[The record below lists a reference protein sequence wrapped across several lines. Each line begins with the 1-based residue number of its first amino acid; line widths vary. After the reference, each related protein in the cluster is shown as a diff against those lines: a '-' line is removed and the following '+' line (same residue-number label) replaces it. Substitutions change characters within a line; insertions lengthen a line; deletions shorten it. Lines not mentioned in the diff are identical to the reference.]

1 MVGTGQRDTAEAS
14 RVEAAEERT
23 QTLEHTPSPPV
34 VMGTAGNEGD
44 YYEALLIF
52 TPMPIGR
59 EGWVV
64 AALLH

>member
-1 MVGTGQRDTAEAS
+1 MVGRGQRDTDEAS

-23 QTLEHTPSPPV
+23 LEHTPSPPV
-34 VMGTAGNEGD
+34 VTGMAGKEGD
-44 YYEALLIF
+44 YYAALSNF

>member
-1 MVGTGQRDTAEAS
+1 MSGGKRAEGYSS

-23 QTLEHTPSPPV
+23 RTLEHTPSPPV
-34 VMGTAGNEGD
+34 VTGTAGNEGD
-44 YYEALLIF
+44 YSAALFNF
-52 TPMPIGR
+52 TPMPIRR